1 MWVHNLN
8 PTLLA
13 LGPLEVRWYGIAYV
27 LGFIFG
33 GLWLYYYRREVG
45 LNKDGVYDLLFYLML
60 GVIIGSRLFHVVF
73 WQPAYYLADPI
84 RALYFWEGGMA
95 YHGGLVGILVVG
107 WWYCRRKGVHFLRI
121 ADALSI
127 PALFALALGRVANF
141 INAEIIGRVTTVSWC
156 VDYGDGLCRHPYTIY
171 SAAKRVVVAGMLL
184 WVAQFKVY
192 KDGFLFFLM
201 IFLIGIGRFWLDFY
215 REDVLYYS
223 LSVGQWMSLGMIAV
237 GLVVLLGWYRKE
249 IRKLF
254 K

>member
-1 MWVHNLN
+1 
-8 PTLLA
+8 
-13 LGPLEVRWYGIAYV
+13 
-27 LGFIFG
+27 
-33 GLWLYYYRREVG
+33 
-45 LNKDGVYDLLFYLML
+45 VYDLLFYLML